1 MCLYHR
7 QLLSDCKHTGRHED
21 CSCPKYLDQSFIFFF
36 LPEVLLLDIPVPN
49 YSGAVPSLSSPGT
62 GPAHTTT
69 KLSPYCCYSYA
80 ELHFFTSRLHYI
92 VQVLRLQDCPCP
104 ATMIDGVSPTS
115 TGVPPTL
122 PLTMHREGDIINPGG
137 GRQAGRGEVEKG
149 ERGACGCGTMV
160 SSIIETLILQIS
172 HHKVFLC
179 RSPTAKW
186 KRT

>member
-69 KLSPYCCYSYA
+69 KLCPCCCYSYA
-80 ELHFFTSRLHYI
+80 ELHFFTTRLHC
-92 VQVLRLQDCPCP
+92 VQVLRLQDCPSCP
-104 ATMIDGVSPTS
+104 ATMIDHIGPTS
-115 TGVPPTL
+115 TGVPPPSHSLCT
-122 PLTMHREGDIINPGG
+122 
-137 GRQAGRGEVEKG
+137 EKG
-149 ERGACGCGTMV
+149 TLSTQGEDSRQGEER
-160 SSIIETLILQIS
+160 
-172 HHKVFLC
+172 
-179 RSPTAKW
+179 W
-186 KRT
+186 KRGKQVLVGVTPW